1 MGVTSRGQEVKD
13 VEEEEGLR
21 AMIPKPLEDAVNKRR

>member
-1 MGVTSRGQEVKD
+1 MGVPSRGQAVKE

-21 AMIPKPLEDAVNKRR
+21 TMIPKPLEDAVNKRR